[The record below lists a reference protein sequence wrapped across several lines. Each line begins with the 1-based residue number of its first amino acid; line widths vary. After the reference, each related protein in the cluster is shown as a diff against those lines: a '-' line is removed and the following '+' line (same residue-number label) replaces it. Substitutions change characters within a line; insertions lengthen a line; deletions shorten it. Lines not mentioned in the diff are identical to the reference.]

1 MLTNT
6 LEIGTAMLPLRRLTI
21 RALTDVSPS
30 ARRRAPSATPNS
42 PARPGTTTAP
52 ARRPPRVPALARA
65 ALASVLTLGALAT
78 PAVAQTSVSEDW
90 SLKPTAL
97 TAGAQF
103 RLLFLSSTKR
113 DGSVTDIATYNTFI
127 QTRAAGGHADI
138 QAYST
143 GFRVVGCTPD
153 TDARDNTSTTGTGVP
168 IYWLNGNKVADDYA
182 DFYDGDWNDE
192 ANDKNESG
200 TNGPDTSQR
209 INYPLTGCQNDGTE
223 AFEGSTTSR
232 GLGGSGTYGVA
243 VGRPNSST
251 TGRGPLYAGRTIGV
265 DKELTGP
272 MYGLSAV
279 FQVGAVD
286 TNNPPTFSAAIA
298 DRSVAEN
305 TAAGQDVGAVL
316 TATTPTATH

>member
-1 MLTNT
+1 M
-6 LEIGTAMLPLRRLTI
+6 
-21 RALTDVSPS
+21 
-30 ARRRAPSATPNS
+30 
-42 PARPGTTTAP
+42 
-52 ARRPPRVPALARA
+52 
-65 ALASVLTLGALAT
+65 
-78 PAVAQTSVSEDW
+78 
-90 SLKPTAL
+90 
-97 TAGAQF
+97 
-103 RLLFLSSTKR
+103 
-113 DGSVTDIATYNTFI
+113 
-127 QTRAAGGHADI
+127 
-138 QAYST
+138 
-143 GFRVVGCTPD
+143 VGCTPD

-209 INYPLTGCQNDGTE
+209 LNYPLTGCQNNGTE
-223 AFEGSTTSR
+223 AFEGSTSR

-316 TATTPTATH
+316 TATDADSDTLTYTLEDTDAASFDIVTISGSAQIRTKTGVTYNHEAKSTYTVMVKADDGNGGTDTITVTITTARCGMSRSRTVAAEPPTSKTRATSRTRTSPLAVVEVAVAAGRPSPTLSPNLNQSRTLNPSRNSSVLTSLE